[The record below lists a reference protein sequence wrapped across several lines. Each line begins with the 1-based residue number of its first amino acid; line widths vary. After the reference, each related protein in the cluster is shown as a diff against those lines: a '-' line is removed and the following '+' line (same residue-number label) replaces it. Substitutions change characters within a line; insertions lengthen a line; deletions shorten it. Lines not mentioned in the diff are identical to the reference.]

1 MAFPQ
6 RLLGDDERLVL
17 HQHPHWKVL
26 VLPTLL
32 LPVIVGAAA
41 FGIAAMPDG
50 SAQAPAR
57 WAVLGVA
64 LIALVVLCVVPWLRW
79 RTTHFILTDQR
90 IVLRSGILARTGR
103 DIPLARVNDV
113 TFSHSLVER
122 LLRCGR
128 LMVESG
134 GERGQVVLDD
144 VARVES
150 VQRTLAELVEDSLDP
165 SHRVAPDQRREPA
178 AETGDRTTTELA
190 SGPATDGAPAGA

>member
-6 RLLGDDERLVL
+6 RLLGDDERLVM

-41 FGIAAMPDG
+41 FGVAAMPDG
-50 SAQAPAR
+50 SAQAAAR
-57 WAVLGVA
+57 WAVIGVA
-64 LIALVVLCVVPWLRW
+64 LVALVILCVVPWLRW

-90 IVLRSGILARTGR
+90 IVLRSGILSRTGR

-134 GERGQVVLDD
+134 GERGQIVLDD
-144 VARVES
+144 VARVEQ
-150 VQRTLAELVEDSLDP
+150 VQRRIAELVEDSLDTG
-165 SHRVAPDQRREPA
+165 RRAAPDQRRSPA
-178 AETGDRTTTELA
+178 AEADDATAVGTG
-190 SGPATDGAPAGA
+190 SGPDGAAGD

>member
-6 RLLGDDERLVL
+6 RLLGDDESLVL
-17 HQHPHWKVL
+17 HQHQHWKVL
-26 VLPTLL
+26 ILPALL

-41 FGIAAMPDG
+41 FGFAAMPDG

-64 LIALVVLCVVPWLRW
+64 LIALVIFCLIPWLRW
-79 RTTHFILTDQR
+79 KTTHFILTDQR
-90 IVLRSGILARTGR
+90 LVLRSGILSRTGR
-103 DIPLARVNDV
+103 DIPLARINDV

-144 VARVES
+144 VARVEQ
-150 VQRTLAELVEDSLDP
+150 VQRKIAELVEDSLDP
-165 SHRVAPDQRREPA
+165 GRRVAPDQRRG
-178 AETGDRTTTELA
+178 TGDETDAR
-190 SGPATDGAPAGA
+190 SGTGIGAGSPDAGGAGD